1 MLCNS
6 TLSVHFIS
14 GYILIIS
21 LIMIDRF
28 GVRPQDLPHPDVSF
42 REFRDQLSAMN
53 DKEPL
58 TWSSE
63 TRAPA
68 KWIDVTKLTA
78 RYGPPG
84 GIPDA
89 PKYAAATAAVHTPQW
104 AQPPAT
110 YPAPIY
116 SSPAPVYSAPAH
128 SAPAPVY
135 SAPSYSAPAP
145 AYSAP
150 APVYSAPAPV
160 YSAPAPSYS
169 APAPVYSTPLN
180 PPQYTPPPANV
191 APPLYPSINPSY
203 VPPPSFAAASCPVD
217 TALVKPMASLN
228 VTPSYPTQN
237 SQASAAPVSA
247 PVPDYSMMAGTTTAT
262 KSKGGML
269 SRLRGSK

>member
-1 MLCNS
+1 
-6 TLSVHFIS
+6 
-14 GYILIIS
+14 
-21 LIMIDRF
+21 MIDRF

-42 REFRDQLSAMN
+42 REFRDQLSALN
-53 DKEPL
+53 DKEAL
-58 TWSSE
+58 VWSSE
-63 TRAPA
+63 TKAPA
-68 KWIDVTKLTA
+68 KWIDVAKLTA

-89 PKYAAATAAVHTPQW
+89 PKYAAASAAVHTPQW
-104 AQPPAT
+104 ANPPAT
-110 YPAPIY
+110 YPSA
-116 SSPAPVYSAPAH
+116 YSAPAPAYSAPAPAYSAPAPAYSAPAPAYSAPAPAY
-128 SAPAPVY
+128 SAPAPV
-135 SAPSYSAPAP
+135 YSAPAP

-160 YSAPAPSYS
+160 YSAPAPAYS

-191 APPLYPSINPSY
+191 AQPLYPSINPSY

-228 VTPSYPTQN
+228 VTPSYPTQD

-247 PVPDYSMMAGTTTAT
+247 PVPDYSMMAGTTGT
-262 KSKGGML
+262 KSKGGIM

>member
-1 MLCNS
+1 
-6 TLSVHFIS
+6 
-14 GYILIIS
+14 
-21 LIMIDRF
+21 MIDRF

-42 REFRDQLSAMN
+42 REFRDQLSALN
-53 DKEPL
+53 DKEAL
-58 TWSSE
+58 VWSSE
-63 TRAPA
+63 TKAPA
-68 KWIDVTKLTA
+68 KWIDVAKLTA

-89 PKYAAATAAVHTPQW
+89 PKHAAASAAVHTPQW
-104 AQPPAT
+104 ANPPAT
-110 YPAPIY
+110 YPSA
-116 SSPAPVYSAPAH
+116 YSAPAPAY
-128 SAPAPVY
+128 SAPAPAY
-135 SAPSYSAPAP
+135 SAPAPAYSAPAP

-160 YSAPAPSYS
+160 YSAPAPAYS

-191 APPLYPSINPSY
+191 AQPLYPSINPSY

-228 VTPSYPTQN
+228 VTPSYPTQD

-247 PVPDYSMMAGTTTAT
+247 PVPDYSMMAGTTGT
-262 KSKGGML
+262 KSKGGIM

>member
-1 MLCNS
+1 
-6 TLSVHFIS
+6 
-14 GYILIIS
+14 
-21 LIMIDRF
+21 MINRF

-42 REFRDQLSAMN
+42 REFRDHISALN
-53 DKEPL
+53 DKEAL

-68 KWIDVTKLTA
+68 KWIDVVKLTA

-84 GIPDA
+84 GIPDTL
-89 PKYAAATAAVHTPQW
+89 KYAAASAAVHTPQW
-104 AQPPAT
+104 AQAPAT
-110 YPAPIY
+110 YPAP
-116 SSPAPVYSAPAH
+116 V
-128 SAPAPVY
+128 
-135 SAPSYSAPAP
+135 YSAPAP

-160 YSAPAPSYS
+160 YSAPAPVYSTPAPVYSTPAPVYSAPAPAYSAPAPVYS

-180 PPQYTPPPANV
+180 PPQYTPPPANL
-191 APPLYPSINPSY
+191 AQPLYPSINPSY
-203 VPPPSFAAASCPVD
+203 VPPPSFTAASCPVD

-228 VTPSYPTQN
+228 VTPSYPTQG

-247 PVPDYSMMAGTTTAT
+247 PVPDYSMMAGTTGT
-262 KSKGGML
+262 KSKGGIM

>member
-1 MLCNS
+1 
-6 TLSVHFIS
+6 
-14 GYILIIS
+14 
-21 LIMIDRF
+21 MIDRF

-42 REFRDQLSAMN
+42 REFRDQLSALN
-53 DKEPL
+53 DKEAL
-58 TWSSE
+58 VYNSE

-68 KWIDVTKLTA
+68 KWIDVAKLTA

-89 PKYAAATAAVHTPQW
+89 PKYAAASAAVHTPQW
-104 AQPPAT
+104 AQAPAT
-110 YPAPIY
+110 YPAPVY
-116 SSPAPVYSAPAH
+116 STPAPVYSAPA
-128 SAPAPVY
+128 PA
-135 SAPSYSAPAP
+135 YSAPAP

-150 APVYSAPAPV
+150 APVYSAPAPA
-160 YSAPAPSYS
+160 YSAPAPVYSTPAPAYS

-191 APPLYPSINPSY
+191 AQPLYPSINPSY
-203 VPPPSFAAASCPVD
+203 VPPPSFTAASCPVD
-217 TALVKPMASLN
+217 NALVKPMASLN
-228 VTPSYPTQN
+228 VTPSYPTQY

-247 PVPDYSMMAGTTTAT
+247 PVPDYSMMAGTTGT